1 MLDFQT
7 GRETKMTNM
16 NFTSYFL
23 NFDGFSIEARIDEQL
38 SVNFTNW
45 RDYHDPDFVFA
56 VAEIWLNHKGLK
68 HLIIPATNPGNF
80 MVSLEFLRASFLKPP
95 SVIGIEDVIPCGG
108 WCSWMAGYFDRIDNE
123 SITLEDEN
131 LYDLLIH
138 ALSDSS
144 RVGRVAVYMYGGKKI
159 IEVAVTPGEGR
170 KAIGVWSQINS
181 DVQRIDIENMAKSI
195 ASNIRSAVKKLGS
208 K

>member
-1 MLDFQT
+1 MLKMA
-7 GRETKMTNM
+7 EKTKMTNI

-38 SVNFTNW
+38 SVDFTNW

-80 MVSLEFLRASFLKPP
+80 IVSLEYLRASFLSPP
-95 SVIGIEDVIPCGG
+95 SVNGIENIIPCGG
-108 WCSWMAGYFDRIDNE
+108 WCSWMAGYFDRIGNE
-123 SITLEDEN
+123 SITVEDEN
-131 LYDLLIH
+131 LYSFLIP
-138 ALSDSS
+138 ALFEDSK
-144 RVGRVAVYMYGGKKI
+144 VGDIAVYMYGGKKI
-159 IEVAVTPGEGR
+159 IEVAVTLGEGR

-181 DVQRIDIENMAKSI
+181 DALRKDIENMAKSI
-195 ASNIRSAVKKLGS
+195 ATNIRSAVKRLGS

>member
-1 MLDFQT
+1 
-7 GRETKMTNM
+7 MTNS

-38 SVNFTNW
+38 SVDFTNW
-45 RDYHDPDFVFA
+45 REYNGPDFVFA

-68 HLIIPATNPGNF
+68 HLIVPATNPGNF
-80 MVSLEFLRASFLKPP
+80 MVPLEFLRASFLNPP

-123 SITLEDEN
+123 SITVEDEN
-131 LYDLLIH
+131 LYDLLIP
-138 ALSDSS
+138 ALFEDSK
-144 RVGRVAVYMYGGKKI
+144 VGDIAVYMYGEKKI

-170 KAIGVWSQINS
+170 IAIGVWSQINS
-181 DVQRIDIENMAKSI
+181 DVLRKDIENMAKSI
-195 ASNIRSAVKKLGS
+195 ATNIRNAVKKLGS